1 MLILEDGK
9 LWGASGRRKPLLSE
23 FINKKI
29 LLKESR
35 TVSFLERMSYLQHR
49 MSVYW
54 EDNRRSEILGEKA
67 IKISLLRT
75 VNWGLWHGGIAY
87 LLQ

>member
-35 TVSFLERMSYLQHR
+35 AVSFLERMSYLQHR
-49 MSVYW
+49 MSVPLGRTIEGRKFW
-54 EDNRRSEILGEKA
+54 VRRLSKFLCYEL
-67 IKISLLRT
+67 
-75 VNWGLWHGGIAY
+75 
-87 LLQ
+87 